1 MTDRHLT
8 ASGGMLMEDWDAG
21 DWGGLFAGFV
31 AGAAALSKGLAWLL
45 NWNEARSSGRA
56 AKLVSWERSLV
67 AREKEYREEIEG
79 QLRFTRTEL
88 ARVEGDVE
96 QLRAVLF
103 DVTTE
108 LHRHASGSPALSRA
122 VRLLGMA
129 YPIDPATPADLT
141 ALAAQVDAMSAGRI
155 AAPDDN

>member
-1 MTDRHLT
+1 MTDRHLS
-8 ASGGMLMEDWDAG
+8 ASGGLLMDDWKAG

-31 AGAAALSKGLAWLL
+31 AALAVLGKGLAWLL
-45 NWNEARSSGRA
+45 NWNEARSSGREA
-56 AKLVSWERSLV
+56 RLVSWEVNLV
-67 AREKEYREEIEG
+67 ARERAYREEIEG
-79 QLRFTRTEL
+79 QLTATRTEL

-141 ALAAQVDAMSAGRI
+141 ALAAQVDAAGTARG
-155 AAPDDN
+155 N

>member
-8 ASGGMLMEDWDAG
+8 ASGGRLMEDWEAG

-45 NWNEARSSGRA
+45 NWNEARSSGREA
-56 AKLVSWERSLV
+56 RLVSWEVNLV
-67 AREKEYREEIEG
+67 ARERAYREEIEG
-79 QLRFTRTEL
+79 QLSAARIDL
-88 ARVEGDVE
+88 ARLEAEVE

-103 DVTTE
+103 DVTTD
-108 LHRHASGSPALSRA
+108 LHRHAPVSPALSRA

-141 ALAAQVDAMSAGRI
+141 ALAAQVDAARDGRG
-155 AAPDDN
+155 N